1 MLNNLTAAGRAHLAR
16 VKQLSCS
23 VCDAPGPVEAH
34 HIKQHRQM
42 LCIPLCVSCHR
53 SHFNGIHGQARI
65 WKVMKLDELDALNK
79 TLEKLIYGMV

>member
-1 MLNNLTAAGRAHLAR
+1 MLNKLTAAGRAHLAR

-23 VCDAPGPVEAH
+23 VCDAPAPSEAH